1 MQNSFVKK
9 QLENMAE
16 KSLLKTGIVIK
27 LEGIEFS
34 QSGSKPI
41 KLEKLSKIEK
51 SFLDILVSI
60 IKTAE

>member
-1 MQNSFVKK
+1 
-9 QLENMAE
+9 MAE
-16 KSLLKTGIVIK
+16 KSLLKNGIVIK
-27 LEGIEFS
+27 LDGIEFS